1 METEPSM
8 TPPNED
14 SGAQEPGKSSHADSS
29 QREVYVVRSQTSGTG
44 PVLGGK
50 WGRHPPVN

>member
-14 SGAQEPGKSSHADSS
+14 SGAQEPGKSSHADSG